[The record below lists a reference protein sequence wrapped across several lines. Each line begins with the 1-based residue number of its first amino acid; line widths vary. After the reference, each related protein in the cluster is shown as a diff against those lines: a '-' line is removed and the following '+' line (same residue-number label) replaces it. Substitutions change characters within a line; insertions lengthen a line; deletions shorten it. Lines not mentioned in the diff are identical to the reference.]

1 MNQTLDL
8 IKNRKSVRI
17 YTEQPISAED
27 KRTILDAAIQA
38 PSAGNM
44 TMFTILDIT
53 DPELK
58 AKLSESCDHQPF
70 IANAPLVL
78 VFCADVKRW
87 MDVFKKYVGEVRNP
101 AEGDL
106 LLAQQDTLIAAQN
119 AAVAAEALGI
129 GTCYIGDIIE
139 NFEYHRKLLNLPDYV
154 VPTCML
160 CFGYPTQQQIDRPK
174 PPRFT
179 IESIVHENGYDQEKN
194 DMAEMLRARHDFT
207 EEALTDW
214 VQRFCKRKW
223 NSEFSREM
231 SRSSAEIIKYWTKD
245 KEEQ

>member
-1 MNQTLDL
+1 MNQTLEL

-17 YTEQPISAED
+17 YTEQSISAED

-44 TMFTILDIT
+44 TMYTILDIT
-53 DPELK
+53 DPEMK

-70 IANAPLVL
+70 IANAPMVL

-139 NFEYHRKLLNLPDYV
+139 NFEYHRELLNLPDYV
-154 VPTCML
+154 VPTGML

-194 DMAEMLRARHDFT
+194 DMAEMLKERHNFT
-207 EEALTDW
+207 EEALADW

-223 NSEFSREM
+223 NSDFSREM

-245 KEEQ
+245 KE

>member
-1 MNQTLDL
+1 MNQTLEL

-44 TMFTILDIT
+44 TMYTILDIT

-70 IANAPLVL
+70 IANAPMVL

-101 AEGDL
+101 AEGDF

-139 NFEYHRKLLNLPDYV
+139 NFEYHRELLNLPDYV
-154 VPTCML
+154 VPTGML

-194 DMAEMLRARHDFT
+194 DMAEMLKERHNFT
-207 EEALTDW
+207 EEALADW

-223 NSEFSREM
+223 NSDFSREM
-231 SRSSAEIIKYWTKD
+231 SRSSAEIIKYWAKG
-245 KEEQ
+245 KE

>member
-27 KRTILDAAIQA
+27 KRTILDAAIQV

-70 IANAPLVL
+70 IANAPMVL

-87 MDVFKKYVGEVRNP
+87 MDVFKKYLPEVRNP

-139 NFEYHRKLLNLPDYV
+139 NFEYHRQLLNLPDYV

-194 DMAEMLRARHDFT
+194 DMAEMLKNRHNFT
-207 EEALTDW
+207 EEAVADW
-214 VQRFCKRKW
+214 VQKFCKRKW

-245 KEEQ
+245 KEEL

>member
-58 AKLSESCDHQPF
+58 NKLSESCDHQPF
-70 IANAPLVL
+70 IANAPMVL

-87 MDVFKKYVGEVRNP
+87 MDVFKKYLPEVRNP

-139 NFEYHRKLLNLPDYV
+139 KFEYHRQLLNLPDYV

-194 DMAEMLRARHDFT
+194 DMAEMLKARHNFT
-207 EEALTDW
+207 EEAVADW
-214 VQRFCKRKW
+214 VQKFCKRKW

-245 KEEQ
+245 KEEL

>member
-1 MNQTLDL
+1 MNQTLEL

-27 KRTILDAAIQA
+27 KRIILDAAIQA

-53 DPELK
+53 DPEMK
-58 AKLSESCDHQPF
+58 AKLSESCDHQAF
-70 IANAPLVL
+70 IANAPMVL

-139 NFEYHRKLLNLPDYV
+139 NFEYHRELLNLPNYV
-154 VPTCML
+154 VPTGML

-194 DMAEMLRARHDFT
+194 DMAEMLKERHNFT
-207 EEALTDW
+207 EEALADW

-223 NSEFSREM
+223 NSDFSREM

-245 KEEQ
+245 KE

>member
-1 MNQTLDL
+1 MNQTLEL

-44 TMFTILDIT
+44 TMYTILDIT
-53 DPELK
+53 DPEMK

-70 IANAPLVL
+70 IANAPMVL

-139 NFEYHRKLLNLPDYV
+139 NFEYHRELLNLPDYV
-154 VPTCML
+154 VPTGML

-179 IESIVHENGYDQEKN
+179 IESIVHENGYDQTKN
-194 DMAEMLRARHDFT
+194 DMAEMLKERHNFT
-207 EEALTDW
+207 EEALADW

-223 NSEFSREM
+223 NSDFSREM

-245 KEEQ
+245 KE

>member
-70 IANAPLVL
+70 IANAPMVL

-87 MDVFKKYVGEVRNP
+87 MDVFKKYLPEVRNP

-139 NFEYHRKLLNLPDYV
+139 NFEYHRQLLNLPDYV
-154 VPTCML
+154 VPTSML

-194 DMAEMLRARHDFT
+194 DMAEMLKARHNFT
-207 EEALTDW
+207 EEAVADW
-214 VQRFCKRKW
+214 VQKFCKRKW

-245 KEEQ
+245 KEEL

>member
-1 MNQTLDL
+1 MNQTLEL

-27 KRTILDAAIQA
+27 KRIILDAAIQA

-53 DPELK
+53 DPEMK
-58 AKLSESCDHQPF
+58 AKLSESCDHQAF
-70 IANAPLVL
+70 IANAPMVL

-139 NFEYHRKLLNLPDYV
+139 NFEYHRELLNLPDYV
-154 VPTCML
+154 VPTGML

-194 DMAEMLRARHDFT
+194 DMAEMLKERHNFT
-207 EEALTDW
+207 EEALADW

-223 NSEFSREM
+223 NSDFSREM

-245 KEEQ
+245 KE

>member
-1 MNQTLDL
+1 MNQTLEL

-27 KRTILDAAIQA
+27 KRIILDAAIQA

-53 DPELK
+53 DPEMK
-58 AKLSESCDHQPF
+58 AKLAESCDHQAF
-70 IANAPLVL
+70 IANAPMVL

-139 NFEYHRKLLNLPDYV
+139 NFEYHRELLNLPNYV
-154 VPTCML
+154 VPTGML

-194 DMAEMLRARHDFT
+194 DMAEMLKERHNFT
-207 EEALTDW
+207 EEALADW

-223 NSEFSREM
+223 NSDFSREM

-245 KEEQ
+245 KE

>member
-1 MNQTLDL
+1 MNQTLEL

-44 TMFTILDIT
+44 TMYTILDIT
-53 DPELK
+53 DPEMK

-70 IANAPLVL
+70 IANAPMVL

-139 NFEYHRKLLNLPDYV
+139 NFEYHRELLNLPDYV
-154 VPTCML
+154 VPTGML

-194 DMAEMLRARHDFT
+194 DMAEMLKARHNFT
-207 EEALTDW
+207 EEALADW

-223 NSEFSREM
+223 NSDFSREM

-245 KEEQ
+245 KE

>member
-1 MNQTLDL
+1 MNSTLEL
-8 IKNRKSVRI
+8 LSRRKSVRV
-17 YTEQPISAED
+17 YTEQEISPECRQA
-27 KRTILDAAIQA
+27 ILNAAIQA

-44 TMFTILDIT
+44 TMYTILNIT
-53 DPELK
+53 DPAVQAAL
-58 AKLSESCDHQPF
+58 AESCDHQPF
-70 IANAPLVL
+70 IAQAKMVL
-78 VFCADVKRW
+78 VFCADVHRW
-87 MDVFKKYVGEVRNP
+87 MDVFTKYVDAVRRP

-139 NFEYHRKLLNLPDYV
+139 RFEYHRELFGLPDHV

-174 PPRFT
+174 PPRFQ
-179 IESIVHENGYDQEKN
+179 ISDIVHENRYDDTR
-194 DMAEMLRARHDFT
+194 DMAQMLKARNGFT
-207 EEALTDW
+207 EEALADW

-223 NSEFSREM
+223 NGDFSREM
-231 SRSSAEIIKYWTKD
+231 SRSAAALIQSWCGEKSRD
-245 KEEQ
+245 

>member
-1 MNQTLDL
+1 MNQTLEL

-27 KRTILDAAIQA
+27 KRIILDAAIQA

-58 AKLSESCDHQPF
+58 AKLSESCDHQAF
-70 IANAPLVL
+70 IATAPMVL

-87 MDVFKKYVGEVRNP
+87 MDVFKKYLPEVRNP

-106 LLAQQDTLIAAQN
+106 LLSQQDTLIAAQN

-139 NFEYHRKLLNLPDYV
+139 NFEYHRELLNLPDYV

-194 DMAEMLRARHDFT
+194 DMAQMLKDRHGFT
-207 EEALTDW
+207 EEGLEDW
-214 VQRFCKRKW
+214 VQKFCKRKW
-223 NSEFSREM
+223 NSDFSREM

-245 KEEQ
+245 KDEK

>member
-1 MNQTLDL
+1 MNQTLEL

-27 KRTILDAAIQA
+27 KRIILDAAIQA

-44 TMFTILDIT
+44 TMYTILDIT

-70 IANAPLVL
+70 IAAAPMVL

-106 LLAQQDTLIAAQN
+106 LLAQQDTLVAAQN

-139 NFEYHRKLLNLPDYV
+139 NFEYHRELLHLPDYV
-154 VPTCML
+154 VPTGML

-194 DMAEMLRARHDFT
+194 DMAEMLKERHNFT
-207 EEALTDW
+207 EEALADW

-223 NSEFSREM
+223 NSDFSREM

-245 KEEQ
+245 KE